1 MQSLPQMK
9 MSWLVFSGST
19 AEFYKIKGTTQDGPD
34 NTEVAPALKG
44 QVPKSLAHQILYKSL
59 TNQKT
64 VFYK

>member
-34 NTEVAPALKG
+34 NTEVAPALTG
-44 QVPKSLAHQILYKSL
+44 QVSKSLAQILYKSL

-64 VFYK
+64 IFYK